1 MVRDRSGPAGQRE
14 MMQPARAELKQPSFH
29 SGVRWTSLAQGT
41 IAASQFL
48 SGLVLFK
55 LLSIEVFG
63 IVAMAHLVTGFA
75 DQLRELGTRMAL
87 VQRKEITPEALDSA
101 FFVNLAV
108 GVVLAAGVWLA
119 APLAS
124 AFYKSDAIRA
134 PLEALSSLFLIA
146 SLGQVQRALLT
157 RSMQFGRLAVVD
169 TSAALVEASVTILL
183 AIAGYGVWSFVLG
196 EIAMTMT
203 ATVGI
208 AIARPWRPGLRIR
221 PTEIRSLVRFGA
233 SLMGFNLANYFLT
246 NADRLI
252 IGRVLGADA
261 LGLYAFAQRLA
272 LFPMRS
278 LSGVMMNVL
287 VPQLAREQDDHPRFA
302 AMFARSC
309 AGVALLSFPLLGAL
323 AVLIGP
329 LVALYDPK
337 WAPAVV
343 LVALLCPAGMIQSFT
358 RMVGPVFVALGRPD
372 LLFRV
377 GLFAGVVVFCGSIVG
392 VRFGVLGVGFA
403 FSTTTALTAIPAILL
418 AMSQI
423 SARPRMLARA
433 LEPMVSATGFALLIM
448 VALRSVLG
456 MADSPSWTLLVFVGI
471 AGAIGYWGLIALRHP
486 PALDDLLRVL
496 GLRAAARSG
505 PNAS

>member
-1 MVRDRSGPAGQRE
+1 MTQLARE
-14 MMQPARAELKQPSFH
+14 EGKRPSVY

-41 IAASQFL
+41 IAVSQFV

-63 IVAMAHLVTGFA
+63 IVAMAHVVTGFA

-87 VQRKEITPEALDSA
+87 VQRREITAETLDSA

-124 AFYKSDAIRA
+124 AFYKSEAIHA
-134 PLEALSSLFLIA
+134 PLEALASLFVIA

-157 RSMQFGRLAVVD
+157 RSMHFGRLAAVD
-169 TSAALVEASVTILL
+169 ISAALVEAGVTIVL

-196 EIAMTMT
+196 EIAMTVV
-203 ATVGI
+203 ATVGV
-208 AIARPWRPGLRIR
+208 AMARPWWPGLRIR
-221 PTEIRSLVRFGA
+221 RTEIRSLFGFGA
-233 SLMGFNLANYFLT
+233 NLMGFNLANYFLT

-252 IGRVLGADA
+252 IGRVLGAEA
-261 LGLYAFAQRLA
+261 LGLYSFAQRLT

-278 LSGVMMNVL
+278 LSGVLVNVL

-302 AMFARSC
+302 AMFVRSC
-309 AGVALLSFPLLGAL
+309 AGVALLSLPLLGAL
-323 AVLIGP
+323 AVLIDP

-343 LVALLCPAGMIQSFT
+343 LVALLCPAGMIQSLT
-358 RMVGPVFVALGRPD
+358 RTVGPVFVALGRPD

-377 GLFAGVVVFCGSIVG
+377 GLFAGVVVLCGSIIG
-392 VRFGVLGVGFA
+392 VHFGVWGVALAFA
-403 FSTTTALTAIPAILL
+403 VTTALTAIPTVLL
-418 AMSQI
+418 ALRQI
-423 SARPRMLARA
+423 SASPRLIASA
-433 LEPMVSATGFALLIM
+433 LEPMVSTTGFAVLVML
-448 VALRSVLG
+448 ALGSALG
-456 MADSPSWTLLVFVGI
+456 MASNPSWTILVSAGI
-471 AGAIGYWGLIALRHP
+471 SGAAGYWGLIVLRHP
-486 PALDDLLRVL
+486 PALNDLLRVL
-496 GLRAAARSG
+496 GLRGPARSE
-505 PNAS
+505 PSAN